1 MHKLPAR
8 VRGRAKSDSKN
19 QGVVNLWGG
28 QTLWGSLSDRTEDT
42 LPGDFDGT
50 RTTDLKMIYADN
62 QLLLSTL
69 SIKHEWK
76 LSLPAIPS
84 R

>member
-1 MHKLPAR
+1 MHKLP
-8 VRGRAKSDSKN
+8 KSAGTGKIEFQKL

-62 QLLLSTL
+62 QLLLSTC
-69 SIKHEWK
+69 
-76 LSLPAIPS
+76 
-84 R
+84 